1 MAGRPLRRMHINPIP
16 SDLDEALIV
25 TRSNPPGWVA
35 LVSAPTGDFSLWLN
49 DSPPAGVQAV
59 DAKDGPEF
67 VREYKWRAHPDV
79 AESVSVNVSGV
90 YRHRN
95 EYYYAQAYMTPAGE
109 RDPNRTGPE
118 PRMQHAAEFMFILEG
133 LDRTLQYLGRPAVD
147 VSKFARFLSDTGPKG
162 LDLKVSGSGRWI
174 KAVVT
179 EKRQKP
185 YTPAAWAD
193 LGWEKPTEVWRLNAV
208 EAQGITDKANDL
220 LKAFYEAVQST
231 VAAAVAE
238 QSGQAPQSRYS
249 VVLTYKGIVLEA
261 IPVETQQD
269 AIDAM
274 TAMQG
279 ELRIK
284 TVKGSSSKGAKA
296 NPYNGYRG
304 DR

>member
-1 MAGRPLRRMHINPIP
+1 
-16 SDLDEALIV
+16 
-25 TRSNPPGWVA
+25 
-35 LVSAPTGDFSLWLN
+35 
-49 DSPPAGVQAV
+49 
-59 DAKDGPEF
+59 
-67 VREYKWRAHPDV
+67 
-79 AESVSVNVSGV
+79 
-90 YRHRN
+90 
-95 EYYYAQAYMTPAGE
+95 
-109 RDPNRTGPE
+109 
-118 PRMQHAAEFMFILEG
+118 MQHAAEFMFILEG

-296 NPYNGYRG
+296 NPRNRYSGYR
-304 DR
+304 